1 VPNRNRRHTAI
12 LVILFILA
20 GSALSARSW
29 DIQVEQKLA
38 PSQFSE
44 TDKQQIRQVF
54 EQAEQQQLPVEMLV
68 LRFEEGL
75 AKRVQVQT
83 LQEALNRELQAYQE
97 TKLIAA
103 QALGP
108 QVSQQLLA
116 DSTIRSKI
124 VTLFQQGVPQPD
136 LIVLLEIYNRQS
148 SKDKWNNFK
157 YGGGLLMALRQWGL
171 NNEHSLSIVKALS
184 LSSIPGADYRAVLEI
199 LNTGISKRISSG
211 DLVQRIVESAPKS
224 RSITML
230 ERLVR

>member
-1 VPNRNRRHTAI
+1 MPNRNKRHTAV

-20 GSALSARSW
+20 GIALPARAW

-44 TDKQQIRQVF
+44 TDKQQIREVF

-83 LQEALNRELQAYQE
+83 LQEVLNRELQAYQE

-103 QALGP
+103 HALGSE
-108 QVSQQLLA
+108 VSHQLLS
-116 DSTIRSKI
+116 DNTIWSKI

-136 LIVLLEIYNRQS
+136 LIALLEIYNRQA
-148 SKDKWNNFK
+148 SKDRWNNFK

-171 NNEHSLSIVKALS
+171 NDDQSLSIVNALS